1 MTVAV
6 KFKRSSAAV
15 PSKSRTRTKVS
26 QTKKTTKPNQK
37 TKQSNPIMLLN
48 KLFGKKNKSSSHKNS
63 DHNDDDDGE
72 NVQISSPVQVI
83 NHNSSSSQS
92 SSTLM
97 GKQQQQQLDFCTL
110 AIHAD
115 RQVEKHVSDIAPP
128 LHFSTTYDLDPEL
141 RSRVRS
147 SSYVIL
153 VFCWFLSHIHLL
165 CFPTSNNNE

>member
-1 MTVAV
+1 
-6 KFKRSSAAV
+6 
-15 PSKSRTRTKVS
+15 
-26 QTKKTTKPNQK
+26 
-37 TKQSNPIMLLN
+37 MLLN

-141 RSRVRS
+141 RSQHVYGRVRTYS
-147 SSYVIL
+147 HAIFL
-153 VFCWFLSHIHLL
+153 FCLKIV
-165 CFPTSNNNE
+165 CFQNRCFDISNYEMKYEIWNEQ